1 MDKIVK
7 ALKLAKSKKAFLSSL
22 CNENNIKNRKYITVD
37 KRINIKTFYF
47 SSKYSDIL
55 TKEFIKN
62 SKACIYFKG
71 GIFSKGLMLEGN
83 IEILN
88 DMENKELI
96 WKNEMG
102 KIYKN
107 GGINDP
113 DYCVLKFTA
122 NYGNIY
128 IKNKMEVIEFI

>member
-7 ALKLAKSKKAFLSSL
+7 ALKLVKNKKAYLSSL
-22 CNENNIKNRKYITVD
+22 CADNNIKNKRLMIVC
-37 KRINIKTFYF
+37 KRINLKTYYF
-47 SSKYSDIL
+47 ASKYSDIL
-55 TKEFIKN
+55 SKEFIEN
-62 SKACIYFKG
+62 SKACIHFKD

-96 WKNEMG
+96 WKNEME

-113 DYCVLKFTA
+113 DYCVLKFIA

-128 IKNKMEVIEFI
+128 IKNKIEVINFT

>member
-7 ALKLAKSKKAFLSSL
+7 ALKLAKNKKAFLSSL
-22 CNENNIKNRKYITVD
+22 CTDNKIKIKRLMTVS
-37 KRINIKTFYF
+37 KRINLKTYYF
-47 SSKYSDIL
+47 SLKYSDIL
-55 TKEFIKN
+55 TNEFIKN
-62 SKACIYFKG
+62 SKACIHFND

-96 WKNEMG
+96 WNNGME

-113 DYCVLKFTA
+113 DYCVIKFTA

-128 IKNKMEVIEFI
+128 IKNKLEIIKFT